1 MKYRYYIVAQNSNQ
15 SGYTLSTYEYILDE
29 KITRS
34 SHILKIAQDL
44 KDTYNLEQIPIITN
58 FILLEE
64 FKN

>member
-1 MKYRYYIVAQNSNQ
+1 MKYKYYIVAQNSNQ
-15 SGYTLSTYEYILDE
+15 SGYTLSTYEYIFDE